1 MTAATKPNKK
11 ALSTVF
17 SLNIVISAGFE
28 KIAVIICEIYQIMDR
43 KIMNEIELCNF
54 LQSKLNLG
62 GYSQMNAF
70 ILMSS
75 YLIGQR
81 MFQSLS

>member
-11 ALSTVF
+11 ALYTVF

-28 KIAVIICEIYQIMDR
+28 KIAVNICEIYQILDR

-62 GYSQMNAF
+62 GYSQMNAL

-75 YLIGQR
+75 YLIGQQ